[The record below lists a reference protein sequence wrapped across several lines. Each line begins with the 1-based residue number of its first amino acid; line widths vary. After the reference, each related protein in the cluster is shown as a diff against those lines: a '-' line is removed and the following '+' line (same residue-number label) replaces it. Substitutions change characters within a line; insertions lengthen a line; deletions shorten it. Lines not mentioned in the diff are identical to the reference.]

1 MDNIE
6 RTVHWL
12 GHASFR
18 LESAAGT
25 MVYIDPYNLKEQAK
39 KADIVLIT
47 HPHFDH
53 FSPADINKV
62 AKNSTKLFGP
72 EALAGKVQGDF
83 TALKPGDKAEAAGVS
98 IEAVPAYNTDK
109 NFHPKAAGFLGYL
122 AAIDGLT
129 VYHAGDTDLIEEMK
143 GLKADVAL
151 LPIGGTYTMDAVDAC
166 KACQLIRLQAAV
178 PMHYGSVVGSRE
190 DAIRFRNLCA
200 GCEVKILEQE
210 K

>member
-1 MDNIE
+1 MENIE

-18 LESAAGT
+18 LESQAGT

-53 FSPADINKV
+53 FSPADIAKV
-62 AKNSTKLFGP
+62 VKTGTRLFGP
-72 EALAGKVQGDF
+72 EALAGKVGGDF
-83 TALKPGDKAEAAGVS
+83 ATLKPGDRAEAAGAAV
-98 IEAVPAYNTDK
+98 EAVAAYNTDK
-109 NFHPKAAGFLGYL
+109 NFHPKASGFLGYVVT
-122 AAIDGLT
+122 IDGAA

-143 GLKADVAL
+143 NIRADVAL
-151 LPIGGTYTMDAVDAC
+151 LPIGGTYTMDAHDAC
-166 KACQLIRLQAAV
+166 KACRIIKPRAAV

-190 DAIRFRNLCA
+190 DAIRFQNLCA
-200 GCEVKILEQE
+200 GCEVKILAQE